1 MSAAPTFDT
10 EKKKKKNRNEGI
22 LRLRLAYGRRSN
34 NTVLTDSKSI
44 ANAFNNYFST
54 IGPNLAANIPNV
66 NMSFYNFLSNS
77 GSPQLNSFIL
87 VPRIQQKLN
96 K

>member
-1 MSAAPTFDT
+1 M
-10 EKKKKKNRNEGI
+10 
-22 LRLRLAYGRRSN
+22 N

-66 NMSFYNFLSNS
+66 NMSFYNFLSNLS
-77 GSPQLNSFIL
+77 SPQLNSFYLSPTNPAEIEQIIGNLNPNKATGPYRLRLTIL
-87 VPRIQQKLN
+87 II
-96 K
+96 